1 MPTSSF
7 RDSLGLDP
15 AEATYVYDAGY
26 GWYIGTRK
34 AIEHVKDNST
44 IHPWVRS
51 RQTHRFRPQPIW
63 HHRVSR
69 IWYDISK
76 NRRLEWT
83 SAQDDA
89 ADKETKH
96 SPFTLTKRKQA
107 ALRRRFLVAKGSSG
121 RSCWQVPCLLSCRQ
135 QVPKLA
141 NMRLLK

>member
-15 AEATYVYDAGY
+15 EEATYVYNAGY
-26 GWYIGTRK
+26 GYYIGTRK

-51 RQTHRFRPQPIW
+51 HQTHRFMPVPIW
-63 HHRVSR
+63 HPNRVSR

-83 SAQDDA
+83 SAQDEA
-89 ADKETKH
+89 ADKEAKH
-96 SPFTLTKRKQA
+96 QPQTLTKTKQTA
-107 ALRRRFLVAKGSSG
+107 FRPRFLVAKGRSG
-121 RSCWQVPCLLSCRQ
+121 RSCRRFSSLL
-135 QVPKLA
+135 
-141 NMRLLK
+141 